1 MGEVWAKLH
10 IPCVT
15 PSTAGLYECRG
26 VVAGVKTVVVETR
39 VEVLWLPHKE
49 CTYKDSQDVLPTIT
63 GWFSNIMVQA
73 GETARLVCDLEVLC
87 ILHSYSFSIFPT
99 QKRQIYL

>member
-1 MGEVWAKLH
+1 MSPGGLGEVWAKLH

-15 PSTAGLYECRG
+15 PSTAGIYECRG
-26 VVAGVKTVVVETR
+26 EVGGMKTVVAETR

-49 CTYKDSQDVLPTIT
+49 CSNKDRKEVLPIIT

-73 GETARLVCDLEVLC
+73 GEPVRLVCELEVL
-87 ILHSYSFSIFPT
+87 SIF
-99 QKRQIYL
+99 L